1 MANRPFGRVAHRL
14 VAGTG
19 TMSADGFVGN
29 VARAAL
35 HAIVDRDL
43 ADGTER
49 FIVKGRNTKGGAQF
63 FVELAEILQV
73 PGEGRQLDAIV
84 GEQKFLVAGVPQA
97 RELALDHDGGQD
109 GELVA
114 GVSALAKFGAAA
126 VFFDA
131 DNAAR
136 TADGK
141 TKSSQT
147 FDGLRSKTL
156 FDIPHGALRLKK
168 AAASVK

>member
-1 MANRPFGRVAHRL
+1 MPRKAELMPALPESPPNGDQPAGDWGRSGL

-49 FIVKGRNTKGGAQF
+49 FVVKGWNTKGGAQF

-73 PGEGRQLDAIV
+73 PGECRQLDAIV
-84 GEQKFLVAGVPQA
+84 GQ
-97 RELALDHDGGQD
+97 
-109 GELVA
+109 
-114 GVSALAKFGAAA
+114 
-126 VFFDA
+126 
-131 DNAAR
+131 
-136 TADGK
+136 
-141 TKSSQT
+141 
-147 FDGLRSKTL
+147 
-156 FDIPHGALRLKK
+156 
-168 AAASVK
+168 